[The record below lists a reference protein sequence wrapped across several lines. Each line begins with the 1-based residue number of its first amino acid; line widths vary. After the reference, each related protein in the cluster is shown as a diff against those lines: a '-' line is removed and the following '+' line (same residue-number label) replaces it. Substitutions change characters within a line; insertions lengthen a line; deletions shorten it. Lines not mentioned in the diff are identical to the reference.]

1 MDNVLALTVG
11 DLVKPKTIKWLFL
24 ALTSENQD
32 WLLRNQNNMSEWRD
46 MSIQWTFSKSCSNIK
61 SI

>member
-1 MDNVLALTVG
+1 MTGATSGTEIGGVMDNVLALTVG

-32 WLLRNQNNMSEWRD
+32 WMTIIMTKQ
-46 MSIQWTFSKSCSNIK
+46 IQ
-61 SI
+61 